1 MVRRGRPRQKW
12 TLCFLLL
19 LLFGAFCL
27 FSLNLVFDFFF
38 FVSLLLF
45 VEQVGAGKMVF

>member
-12 TLCFLLL
+12 TLCFFLLF
-19 LLFGAFCL
+19 FGAFCL

-38 FVSLLLF
+38 VSLLLF
-45 VEQVGAGKMVF
+45 VEQMGAGKMVF

>member
-27 FSLNLVFDFFF
+27 FSLNLVSVFF